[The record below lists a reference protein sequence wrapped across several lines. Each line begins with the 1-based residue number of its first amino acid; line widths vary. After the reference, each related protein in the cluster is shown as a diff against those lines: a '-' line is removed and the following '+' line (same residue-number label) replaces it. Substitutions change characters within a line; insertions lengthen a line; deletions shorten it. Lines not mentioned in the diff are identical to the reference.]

1 MKKAERNPTIDFH
14 KSDVYSL
21 GMVILYAATL
31 KDISNCYK
39 LSSGELDYNEIEQ
52 RLDELKSKYGD
63 ILCDY
68 VKELLNDNFE

>member
-1 MKKAERNPTIDFH
+1 
-14 KSDVYSL
+14 
-21 GMVILYAATL
+21 MVILYAATL